1 MKKLLLLSFA
11 LVFALLQQA
20 AAQSRTV
27 TGTVTDQATGQG
39 LPGVAVLVKG
49 AGTGTATAGD
59 GSYSINVPGESS
71 TLVFRFLG
79 YTTVERA
86 VGTSS
91 TINVSLE
98 INQRQLDEVVVV
110 GYGAQAKKDVVGAI
124 STVSGEQLANLPAPS
139 FDRALAGRAAGVQVI
154 TPSGLLGQAPQ
165 IRIRGINSISS
176 GTSPLIV
183 IDGVPSVSGNTGGF
197 TSANAL
203 ADINPNDIES
213 MEILKDGAATAIYGS
228 RASNGVILITTK
240 RGKQGKT
247 QFNYDVWG
255 ASATVSKRFDL
266 LNANEFIEI
275 ANERFRNAKQPA
287 QAFPTPDGNGGF
299 MDTDWQ
305 DHVFRRSLQQS
316 HNISASGATEGGK
329 YFVSL
334 GFADQQGAIVANA
347 LKRYSLRANLDQDI
361 NKFLSFGLT
370 SGLTYQNNEGPL
382 AGSNNLS
389 GNIFGATRMLP
400 NVPVL
405 NPGDPTGYNIE
416 PNDRRVLGRGGNNIP
431 ISDNIPN
438 ILFVLD
444 NNKRVAQTYRIL
456 GSTFLEAKIVDGLKF
471 RTQLGIDGSY
481 ADDFVYGDPRH
492 GDSFSANGSMSQAY
506 SPFMRWNWQNILGYN
521 KVFNE
526 THTLDVTL
534 VSELQQQKSSFFQA
548 NVVNLSDRFFDQN
561 IVSGSFVTPTIGG
574 GLVRN
579 GIESY
584 LGRFS
589 YNYKSKYYLTGSIR
603 RDALSSLPVE
613 NRVGYFPGVGASWR
627 VSEEDFFANSGIN
640 FISDL
645 RLRASFAEVGNT
657 DIGSF
662 PYMGTY
668 GAAAYGN
675 QPGIGFNNTGNP
687 LLRWESQK
695 KYDAGIN
702 LGLLQNRIMLNASY
716 WVNDNSDIILA
727 APTPPSLGI
736 PGNSINRNIGSVRNQ
751 GLEFE
756 LNATVVDNSA
766 FSWNT
771 ALNFST
777 QKNEVRALV
786 DGQDITGAYNITRV
800 GESIR
805 SIYGYV
811 YRGVNMANGN
821 PLYEKADGSIIQGR
835 IDNQTYY
842 VYDPSNPNYFFDATK
857 PVSAE
862 NPDNRSSLAGAD
874 RRILGNSLPK
884 WFGGFNNTV
893 TYGNFDLNVFL
904 RFQGGNHIMNR
915 TRQDLLNMNF
925 VNNSTEIL
933 GRWQSADAP
942 GDGQTPRLFAS
953 RGNFINLENSSS
965 TRFVEKGDFLRLD
978 NLALG
983 YNVPTELT
991 GKIGLSRL
999 RVYASGQN
1007 LMVLTGYSGL
1017 DPETNTTGAG
1027 VDYNG
1032 NPQVRTFTFGVNVG
1046 F

>member
-20 AAQSRTV
+20 VAQGKTV
-27 TGTVTDQATGQG
+27 TGKVTDQATGQG

-49 AGTGTATAGD
+49 TSSGTATGAD
-59 GSYSINVPGESS
+59 GSYSINVPAEGN

-79 YTTVERA
+79 YKIVERA
-86 VGTSS
+86 IGTASS
-91 TINVSLE
+91 VNVTLE
-98 INQRQLDEVVVV
+98 VDQTQLDEVVVV

-124 STVSGEQLANLPAPS
+124 ATVSGEQLKNLPAPS

-183 IDGVPSVSGNTGGF
+183 VDGVPSVSGNTGGF

-240 RGKQGKT
+240 RGKAGKT

-266 LNANEFIEI
+266 LNADEFIEI
-275 ANERFRNAKQPA
+275 ANERFRNAGQPA
-287 QAFPTPDGNGGF
+287 QANPTPDGKGGF

-316 HNISASGATEGGK
+316 HNISASGGTEGGK

-334 GFADQQGAIVANA
+334 GFTDQKGAIEANA
-347 LKRYSLRANLDQDI
+347 LKRYSFRANLDQNI
-361 NKFLSFGLT
+361 NNFLSFGVT

-389 GNIFGATRMLP
+389 GNVFGATRMLP

-416 PNDRRVLGRGGNNIP
+416 PGDRRVLGKGGNNIP

-438 ILFVLD
+438 IRFVLD
-444 NNKRVAQTYRIL
+444 NNKRVAQTYRVL
-456 GSTFLEAKIVDGLKF
+456 GSTFLEAKIVEGLKI
-471 RTQLGIDGSY
+471 RTQLGLDGSFV
-481 ADDFVYGDPRH
+481 DDFVFGDPRH
-492 GDSFSANGSMSQAY
+492 GDSFSANGSISQAY
-506 SPFMRWNWQNILGYN
+506 SPFVRWNWQNIMNYN
-521 KVFNE
+521 KVFNDA
-526 THTLDVTL
+526 HTLDLTL
-534 VSELQQQKSSFFQA
+534 VSELQQQRSSFYQA
-548 NVVNLSDRFFDQN
+548 NIQNLSDRFFNEN
-561 IVSGSFVTPTIGG
+561 IVSGSFVTPTVGG

-627 VSEEDFFANSGIN
+627 ISEEDFFVNSGIN

-716 WVNDNSDIILA
+716 WVNENDNIILA
-727 APTPPSLGI
+727 APTPPSLGV

-766 FSWNT
+766 FSWTT
-771 ALNFST
+771 ALNVST
-777 QKNEVRALV
+777 QKNEVLGLV
-786 DGQDITGAYNITRV
+786 NGQDITTAYNLTRE

-805 SIYGYV
+805 AIYGYV
-811 YRGVNMANGN
+811 YRGVNMTNGN
-821 PLYEKADGSIIQGR
+821 PLYEKADGTIIQGR

-842 VYDPSNPNYFFDATK
+842 VYDPSNPNYYFNPAL
-857 PVSAE
+857 PESAS
-862 NPDNRSSLAGAD
+862 NPDNRATLAGSD

-893 TYGNFDLNVFL
+893 TYGDFDLNVFL
-904 RFQGGNHIMNR
+904 RFQGGNYIMNR

-925 VNNSTEIL
+925 VNNSTEVL

-942 GDGQTPRLFAS
+942 GDGQTPRLYAS
-953 RGNFINLENSSS
+953 RGSFINLEDRAS
-965 TRFVEKGDFLRLD
+965 TRFVEKGDFLRVD
-978 NLALG
+978 NVSLG
-983 YNVPTELT
+983 YSVPSAVA
-991 GKIGLSRL
+991 GKIGLSKL

-1007 LMVLTGYSGL
+1007 LLVLTGYSGL

-1032 NPQVRTFTFGVNVG
+1032 NPQLRTFTFGVNVG